1 MNMMEKNIVAT
12 IQTIGV
18 TEADY
23 DTVKFTGV
31 IRVLEKNKEK
41 AVQSLTDKV
50 KAFKETLNT
59 LIDKGFVL
67 VPNSLKSTQT
77 VAEHQVYDR
86 KKQVYVSEGY
96 VGTYQVSFMSEK
108 VELASEVYLTLLT
121 VNSLTLNAPVFL
133 FKNLD
138 ALHEVALKDAHF
150 KVMDRLAKEC
160 AVLNVNKDS
169 LKIHSWNA
177 RYDESNLAKRA
188 PSVGAIGVRAMAA
201 PHVNDCQEDDTLN
214 LEPGKGQINVHLGIS
229 FTYKE

>member
-1 MNMMEKNIVAT
+1 MEKNIVAT

-31 IRVLEKNKEK
+31 IRVIEKDKEK

-77 VAEHQVYDR
+77 VAEHQIYDR
-86 KKQVYVSEGY
+86 KKHVYVSEGY
-96 VGTYQVSFMSEK
+96 IGTYQVSFMSEK
-108 VELASEVYLTLLT
+108 VELASETYLTLLT

-138 ALHEVALKDAHF
+138 ALHEKALKDAHF

-177 RYDESNLAKRA
+177 RYDESNLAKRREA
-188 PSVGAIGVRAMAA
+188 TVAVAATRLSLNADSEEGA
-201 PHVNDCQEDDTLN
+201 DDSLD
-214 LEPGKGQINVHLGIS
+214 LVPGKGQINVHLGIS

>member
-1 MNMMEKNIVAT
+1 MEKNIVAT

-31 IRVLEKNKEK
+31 IQVIEKNKEK

-77 VAEHQVYDR
+77 VAEHQIYDR
-86 KKQVYVSEGY
+86 KKQEYVSEGY
-96 VGTYQVSFMSEK
+96 AGTYQVSFMSEK
-108 VELASEVYLTLLT
+108 VELASEAYLTLLT

-177 RYDESNLAKRA
+177 RYDESNLAKRT
-188 PSVGAIGVRAMAA
+188 SVVRSAGVGMAFA
-201 PHVNDCQEDDTLN
+201 SPARNTDEEDDTLN